1 MKPPRLG
8 LGPDLSDGVRFA
20 YLSMIPLALLFA
32 LVVAAPQSNSTE
44 SQTSVQERAPA
55 EYERHKQAAIRIN
68 ELAGRI
74 HSEADASAFVAE
86 IAGVFAK
93 ELPAA
98 WATSS
103 IRQRVAHAEYE
114 ATSDP
119 AKFISEQRIAEVWN
133 QYVQEIAAP
142 EEAIISTAEIHNMRD
157 AEFTV
162 AQLMWARGNQTVWTM
177 PNVYAL
183 RPDNKVADGCRAV
196 ETVRVI
202 YDLENLFQNLRG
214 ARDRLRKGIVP
225 SEQAAKR
232 IEGADPQSP
241 RAGRLEVRVDT
252 NPIRLAEQRYVREHG
267 SEAYGQLLMRLFGE
281 LFPRP

>member
-1 MKPPRLG
+1 
-8 LGPDLSDGVRFA
+8 
-20 YLSMIPLALLFA
+20 MIPLVLPFA
-32 LVVAAPQSNSTE
+32 LVVAAPQSSSTE
-44 SQTSVQERAPA
+44 SQTSVRQRAHA

-68 ELAGRI
+68 ELAERI
-74 HSEADASAFVAE
+74 HSEADASAFVSE

-98 WATSS
+98 WATSG

-114 ATSDP
+114 ATSDL
-119 AKFISEQRIAEVWN
+119 AKLISEQRIVDVWN
-133 QYVQEIAAP
+133 QYVREIAAS

-183 RPDNKVADGCRAV
+183 RPDGKVADGCRAV

-202 YDLENLFQNLRG
+202 HDLDDFQNLRR
-214 ARDRLRKGIVP
+214 ARDLLRRGIVA
-225 SEQAAKR
+225 SEEAKKR
-232 IEGADPQSP
+232 MQSP
-241 RAGRLEVRVDT
+241 NPHSQPTGWIAVHVDT
-252 NPIRLAEQRYVREHG
+252 NPILLAEQRYLREHG

-281 LFPRP
+281 LFPPH